1 VHVPHLRGGDTAS
14 ASVPASPDA
23 FTSSPMPHGPIL
35 THGPLSTRGGHGGG
49 AGGGGATAVACPDS
63 LPGLATTVAL
73 LALNQH
79 LFRLS
84 V

>member
-49 AGGGGATAVACPDS
+49 AGGGGPDS